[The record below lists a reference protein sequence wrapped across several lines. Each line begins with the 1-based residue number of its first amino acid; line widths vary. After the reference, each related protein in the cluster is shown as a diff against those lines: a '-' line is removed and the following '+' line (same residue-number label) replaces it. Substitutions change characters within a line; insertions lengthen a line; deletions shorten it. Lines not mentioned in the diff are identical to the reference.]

1 MKNYETVFILDPIL
15 SEQQIKDTVAKFK
28 SLITD
33 NGGEIYHQEDW
44 GLRRL
49 AYPIQ
54 HKKSGFY
61 TLLEFKAAAPFLK
74 KLEIEYRRDE
84 YVIRFL
90 TLALDKHAVEFNE
103 KRRNGAFN
111 KSKKSEKTE
120 EAA

>member
-84 YVIRFL
+84 YIIRFL

-111 KSKKSEKTE
+111 KKKSEKTE
-120 EAA
+120 DAA